1 MARPAITSKPGAPC
15 ATHKYSPRLTRPISQ
30 ENDMT
35 QDEKS
40 PQPSHTTPD
49 DEAKKRAEM
58 ERKRRE
64 LEERLKQE
72 QYQRDDM

>member
-1 MARPAITSKPGAPC
+1 
-15 ATHKYSPRLTRPISQ
+15 
-30 ENDMT
+30 MT
-35 QDEKS
+35 EDQKM
-40 PQPSHTTPD
+40 PQPPKTGQD
-49 DEAKKRAEM
+49 DEAKKREEM

>member
-1 MARPAITSKPGAPC
+1 
-15 ATHKYSPRLTRPISQ
+15 
-30 ENDMT
+30 MT
-35 QDEKS
+35 DDPKS
-40 PQPSHTTPD
+40 PQSPD
-49 DEAKKRAEM
+49 ADEEAKKKAEL

>member
-1 MARPAITSKPGAPC
+1 
-15 ATHKYSPRLTRPISQ
+15 
-30 ENDMT
+30 MT
-35 QDEKS
+35 QDQKTPQS
-40 PQPSHTTPD
+40 PTSQE

>member
-1 MARPAITSKPGAPC
+1 LIDGHAQIEEAM
-15 ATHKYSPRLTRPISQ
+15 
-30 ENDMT
+30 MT
-35 QDEKS
+35 QDPKS
-40 PQPSHTTPD
+40 PQPSQGGPD
-49 DEAKKRAEM
+49 EEAKKREEM

>member
-1 MARPAITSKPGAPC
+1 
-15 ATHKYSPRLTRPISQ
+15 
-30 ENDMT
+30 MT

-40 PQPSHTTPD
+40 PQPSQTTPD

>member
-1 MARPAITSKPGAPC
+1 
-15 ATHKYSPRLTRPISQ
+15 
-30 ENDMT
+30 MT
-35 QDEKS
+35 QEPKS
-40 PQPSHTTPD
+40 PQPSSTD
-49 DEAKKRAEM
+49 QADEAKKREEL

>member
-1 MARPAITSKPGAPC
+1 
-15 ATHKYSPRLTRPISQ
+15 
-30 ENDMT
+30 MT
-35 QDEKS
+35 EEQKS
-40 PQPSHTTPD
+40 PLATPD
-49 DEAKKRAEM
+49 EEAKKRAEM

>member
-1 MARPAITSKPGAPC
+1 
-15 ATHKYSPRLTRPISQ
+15 
-30 ENDMT
+30 MT
-35 QDEKS
+35 QDPKA
-40 PQPSHTTPD
+40 PQPSDAGQD

>member
-1 MARPAITSKPGAPC
+1 
-15 ATHKYSPRLTRPISQ
+15 
-30 ENDMT
+30 MT
-35 QDEKS
+35 EDQKS
-40 PQPSHTTPD
+40 PQIDSD
-49 DEAKKRAEM
+49 DEAKKRAEL

>member
-1 MARPAITSKPGAPC
+1 
-15 ATHKYSPRLTRPISQ
+15 
-30 ENDMT
+30 MT
-35 QDEKS
+35 QDQKTPQS
-40 PQPSHTTPD
+40 PANQE

>member
-1 MARPAITSKPGAPC
+1 
-15 ATHKYSPRLTRPISQ
+15 
-30 ENDMT
+30 MT
-35 QDEKS
+35 DDSKS
-40 PQPSHTTPD
+40 PQSTPTGQD
-49 DEAKKRAEM
+49 DEAKKKAEL

>member
-1 MARPAITSKPGAPC
+1 M
-15 ATHKYSPRLTRPISQ
+15 SQ
-30 ENDMT
+30 DP
-35 QDEKS
+35 KS
-40 PQPSHTTPD
+40 PQPPKSDHED
-49 DEAKKRAEM
+49 DAKKREEM

>member
-1 MARPAITSKPGAPC
+1 
-15 ATHKYSPRLTRPISQ
+15 
-30 ENDMT
+30 MT
-35 QDEKS
+35 QDQKS
-40 PQPSHTTPD
+40 PQSPQTGQD
-49 DEAKKRAEM
+49 DEAKKKAET

>member
-1 MARPAITSKPGAPC
+1 
-15 ATHKYSPRLTRPISQ
+15 
-30 ENDMT
+30 MT
-35 QDEKS
+35 QDPKS
-40 PQPSHTTPD
+40 PQPSQVGQD
-49 DEAKKRAEM
+49 DEAKKREEM

>member
-1 MARPAITSKPGAPC
+1 
-15 ATHKYSPRLTRPISQ
+15 
-30 ENDMT
+30 MT
-35 QDEKS
+35 DEQKS
-40 PQPSHTTPD
+40 PQQPQTGSD
-49 DEAKKRAEM
+49 EEAKKRAEM